1 MIRILKPNEFEKSF
15 QLSSYAFQFDDT
27 ESERKKREETLK
39 PLNTIGY
46 FVKNDLAAKLTVL
59 PKQIYFNSRK
69 ISIGTILGVATW
81 PEHRRQ
87 GMIDKLIKESIHKMY
102 EDGQVLYLLVPFSYA
117 FYEKYGWSVFSK
129 KLKVKTNI
137 NNIKRLSS
145 SQGQLIRN
153 NNLEQIKYV
162 YQLYS
167 KEFVGFLSR
176 DDKWWSNQV
185 LRDNHSLVYLNE
197 NKEAEGYLI
206 YNIKNEIL
214 KIEEIVYL
222 SKEARNEL
230 FLFIKNHDSMLQS
243 FSFSM
248 HEKEKVYS
256 IFLTPDLH
264 MSLDYSHMIRVINV
278 KKLLDYIE
286 IDFDKLGTS
295 KLAFKIN
302 DNLAASNNQT
312 FIIENYNG
320 ENHIIESQHSQS
332 ELKGQVIECDIHVFA
347 KLIFGIESA
356 EFLYENGEINGPLE
370 LCKKLDDSLVKESIY
385 VLDNF

>member
-102 EDGQVLYLLVPFSYA
+102 EDGQVLSLLVPFSYA